1 MEKQLALLRLTAGNA
16 KETELLNEHTCT
28 KTRFSL
34 VVFCMLVLLI
44 HDTQH
49 EATCEIHLSVL
60 CNIQFNNRESSSFL
74 LLQDF
79 YRFYCYVPNQ
89 VTIYAS
95 LSKKGLKVTKTDM
108 VVFLKSTLQ
117 APFLAGFWMRF
128 VYLCKKNKQ
137 WPPFYMYFFLVRFT
151 EVKTMPQY
159 FRLSSAEIVI
169 SWHIIAVYIALGVTS
184 DYDMSEG
191 VWKRNS
197 VQ

>member
-28 KTRFSL
+28 QTTRFSL

-79 YRFYCYVPNQ
+79 LKTGFIVMFQIKLLYMHLCP
-89 VTIYAS
+89 
-95 LSKKGLKVTKTDM
+95 KKG
-108 VVFLKSTLQ
+108 
-117 APFLAGFWMRF
+117 
-128 VYLCKKNKQ
+128 
-137 WPPFYMYFFLVRFT
+137 
-151 EVKTMPQY
+151 
-159 FRLSSAEIVI
+159 
-169 SWHIIAVYIALGVTS
+169 
-184 DYDMSEG
+184 
-191 VWKRNS
+191 
-197 VQ
+197 

>member
-1 MEKQLALLRLTAGNA
+1 MRDASPPAASKLLYKYTHNRKHIMTHMQSKHTSCYYIRVNGNGKTLKQLALLRLTAGNA

-79 YRFYCYVPNQ
+79 LKTGFIVMFQIKLLYMHLCP
-89 VTIYAS
+89 
-95 LSKKGLKVTKTDM
+95 KKG
-108 VVFLKSTLQ
+108 
-117 APFLAGFWMRF
+117 
-128 VYLCKKNKQ
+128 
-137 WPPFYMYFFLVRFT
+137 
-151 EVKTMPQY
+151 
-159 FRLSSAEIVI
+159 
-169 SWHIIAVYIALGVTS
+169 
-184 DYDMSEG
+184 
-191 VWKRNS
+191 
-197 VQ
+197 